1 MFTEKSNFYVGE
13 FTKNRFNIEEE
24 FPKTRGP
31 WTVCRFRVG
40 GGGGLLARKRGA
52 GGGVFEWGVNT
63 PMHTMYNM
71 VLKLHSDQSKTQKTC
86 DMAVIETNQS
96 VSMKKV

>member
-1 MFTEKSNFYVGE
+1 MWGSSQKTDSTQRRNFL
-13 FTKNRFNIEEE
+13 KQ
-24 FPKTRGP
+24 
-31 WTVCRFRVG
+31 G
-40 GGGGLLARKRGA
+40 GLGQFADLGWGGGLLARKRGA

>member
-1 MFTEKSNFYVGE
+1 MWGSSQKTDSIQRRNFL
-13 FTKNRFNIEEE
+13 KQ
-24 FPKTRGP
+24 
-31 WTVCRFRVG
+31 G
-40 GGGGLLARKRGA
+40 GLGQFADLGQAGGAGGLLARKRGA